1 MATTEKSVD
10 VNVPVRTAY
19 NQWTQFEEFPQF
31 MSDVESVEQLDATHL
46 HWRVKIAGVEREF
59 DAEITEQLPD
69 QRIAWRS
76 TSGVGHAG
84 VVTFHKLED
93 ARTRVMFQLDMSP
106 ETFAEKVGDKVGIV
120 SKAAERDMK
129 NFKEFIEMR
138 GTESGA
144 WRGEVPQDPR

>member
-31 MSDVESVEQLDATHL
+31 MSDVESVNQLDATHL

-93 ARTRVMFQLDMSP
+93 AKTRVMFQLDMSP

-138 GTESGA
+138 GTESGS

>member
-93 ARTRVMFQLDMSP
+93 AKTRVMFQLDMSP

>member
-1 MATTEKSVD
+1 VATTEKSVD

-31 MSDVESVEQLDATHL
+31 MSDVESVQQLDATHL

-93 ARTRVMFQLDMSP
+93 AKTRVMFQLDMSP

>member
-1 MATTEKSVD
+1 VATTEKSID

-31 MSDVESVEQLDATHL
+31 MSDVESVQQLDATHL

-93 ARTRVMFQLDMSP
+93 AKTRVMFQLDMSP

-138 GTESGA
+138 GAESGA

>member
-1 MATTEKSVD
+1 
-10 VNVPVRTAY
+10 
-19 NQWTQFEEFPQF
+19 

>member
-31 MSDVESVEQLDATHL
+31 MSDVESVKQLDATHL

-93 ARTRVMFQLDMSP
+93 AKTRVMFQLDMSP

>member
-31 MSDVESVEQLDATHL
+31 MSDLESVEQLDATHL

-69 QRIAWRS
+69 QRIAWRT

-93 ARTRVMFQLDMSP
+93 AKTRVMFQLDMSP

-129 NFKEFIEMR
+129 NFKEFIESR